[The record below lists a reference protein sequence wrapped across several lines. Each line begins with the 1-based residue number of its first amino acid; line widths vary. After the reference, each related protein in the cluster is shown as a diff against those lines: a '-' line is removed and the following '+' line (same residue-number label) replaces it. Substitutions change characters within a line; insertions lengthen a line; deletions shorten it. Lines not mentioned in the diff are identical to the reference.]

1 MVIRRRRAAE
11 IFITIRNRKPATTNP
26 SAAIRSISTGISEV
40 EVVPVG
46 LLVDGLSREVFFA
59 SSDTEVSTVGLRDS
73 VWASLGAVVD
83 SDAITAATGG
93 SGHAGVA
100 VGARAGTAGSLKCDD
115 GLANAWGI
123 DEAELPCEVAFGAL
137 CWRDWGEV
145 ALLTDAGRGLT
156 ARTLTRGKD
165 GVLSPGLIDIGMLAD
180 AAAGSSV
187 EMGGAGD
194 GLAPSDVASA
204 SAGCAG

>member
-1 MVIRRRRAAE
+1 MVIRRRRPAE
-11 IFITIRNRKPATTNP
+11 IFITIRIRKPATTNP
-26 SAAIRSISTGISEV
+26 SAAIKSISTGIGEV
-40 EVVPVG
+40 AVVAVG

-73 VWASLGAVVD
+73 VRASLGGAV
-83 SDAITAATGG
+83 SSGAITAATGG

-100 VGARAGTAGSLKCDD
+100 VGARAGTAGSLICDD

-180 AAAGSSV
+180 AAAGSSGV
-187 EMGGAGD
+187 LGGGGD
-194 GLAPSDVASA
+194 RLAPSDVAWA
-204 SAGCAG
+204 AAGSAG

>member
-1 MVIRRRRAAE
+1 M
-11 IFITIRNRKPATTNP
+11 
-26 SAAIRSISTGISEV
+26 
-40 EVVPVG
+40 G

-100 VGARAGTAGSLKCDD
+100 VGARAGTAGSLICDD
-115 GLANAWGI
+115 GLAFAANAWGI

-156 ARTLTRGKD
+156 VGTLTRGKA
-165 GVLSPGLIDIGMLAD
+165 GALSPGLIDIGMLAD
-180 AAAGSSV
+180 AAAGSSGV
-187 EMGGAGD
+187 LGGAGD
-194 GLAPSDVASA
+194 RSARSDVAWVA
-204 SAGCAG
+204 TGCAG